1 MKFLT
6 KIADNKIYKLL
17 MPILYGWGA
26 SLVILG
32 ALFKILYLPNA
43 DLMLMVGM
51 GTEAVIFFFSAF
63 EKAPKEYHWENAYPQ
78 IIDDE
83 ADADDGKTPV
93 QKLNK
98 IFKEAEIDSKV
109 IKNLG
114 DGMRKLSSSA
124 SGLGDVMDG
133 TKKYNKQMTVASENL
148 EKINTLYVDQ
158 IKAANTRIK
167 ITEKMTDNLT
177 SSLDQ
182 TSRLHVELSSLS
194 ENLNALNSV
203 YGSVLTAM
211 SNKKK

>member
-1 MKFLT
+1 MNFLA
-6 KIADNKIYKLL
+6 KIADNKIYKTV
-17 MPILYGWGA
+17 MPLLYGGGA

-43 DLMLMVGM
+43 DLMLMIGM

-63 EKAPKEYHWENAYPQ
+63 EKAPKEYHWEKAYPQ
-78 IIDDE
+78 ILEDE
-83 ADADDGKTPV
+83 SDMEDGKTAV

-98 IFKEAEIDSKV
+98 IFKEAEIDNKV

-114 DGMRKLSSSA
+114 EGMKKLSSSA
-124 SGLGDVMDG
+124 SGLGDVLEG
-133 TKKYNKQMTVASENL
+133 TKKYNKQMSVASQNL
-148 EKINTLYVDQ
+148 EKINELYVDQ

-167 ITEKMTDNLT
+167 ITEKMSDNLT

>member
-1 MKFLT
+1 MNFLA
-6 KIADNKIYKLL
+6 KIADNRVYKTI
-17 MPILYGWGA
+17 MPVLYGWGA

-43 DLMLMVGM
+43 DLMLMIGM

-63 EKAPKEYHWENAYPQ
+63 EKAPKEYHWEKAYPQ
-78 IIDDE
+78 ILEDDTE
-83 ADADDGKTPV
+83 EDGKTAV

-114 DGMRKLSSSA
+114 DGMKKLSSSA

-133 TKKYNKQMTVASENL
+133 TKKYNKQMTVASQNL

>member
-1 MKFLT
+1 
-6 KIADNKIYKLL
+6 
-17 MPILYGWGA
+17 
-26 SLVILG
+26 
-32 ALFKILYLPNA
+32 
-43 DLMLMVGM
+43 MLMIGM
-51 GTEAVIFFFSAF
+51 GTEAIIFFFSAF
-63 EKAPKEYHWENAYPQ
+63 EKAPKEYHWEKAYPQ
-78 IIDDE
+78 ILEDE
-83 ADADDGKTPV
+83 TDEDGKTAV

-114 DGMRKLSSSA
+114 DGMKKLSSSA

-133 TKKYNKQMTVASENL
+133 TKKYNKQMTVASQNL

>member
-1 MKFLT
+1 MNFLA
-6 KIADNKIYKLL
+6 KIADNRVYKTI
-17 MPILYGWGA
+17 MPVLYGWGA
-26 SLVILG
+26 SLVVLG

-43 DLMLMVGM
+43 DLMLMIGM
-51 GTEAVIFFFSAF
+51 GTEAIIFFFSAF
-63 EKAPKEYHWENAYPQ
+63 EKAPKEYHWEKAYPQ
-78 IIDDE
+78 ILEDE
-83 ADADDGKTPV
+83 TDEDGKTAV

-114 DGMRKLSSSA
+114 DGMKKLSSSA

-133 TKKYNKQMTVASENL
+133 TKKYNKQMTVASQNL

>member
-1 MKFLT
+1 MNFLA
-6 KIADNKIYKLL
+6 KIADNRVYKTI
-17 MPILYGWGA
+17 MPVLYGWGA

-43 DLMLMVGM
+43 DLMLMIGM
-51 GTEAVIFFFSAF
+51 GTEAIIFFFSAF
-63 EKAPKEYHWENAYPQ
+63 EKAPKEYHWEKAYPQ
-78 IIDDE
+78 ILEDE
-83 ADADDGKTPV
+83 TDEDGKTAV

-98 IFKEAEIDSKV
+98 IFKEAEIDNKV

-114 DGMRKLSSSA
+114 DGMKKLSNSA

-133 TKKYNKQMTVASENL
+133 TKKYNKEMTVASQNL

>member
-32 ALFKILYLPNA
+32 ALFKINHYGGA
-43 DLMLMVGM
+43 DEMLIVGM
-51 GTEAVIFFFSAF
+51 GTEAIIFFFSAF
-63 EKAPKEYHWENAYPQ
+63 EKTPKEYHWENAYPQ
-78 IIDDE
+78 IIADSDDS
-83 ADADDGKTPV
+83 DDGKTAI

-98 IFKEAEIDSKV
+98 VFKEAEIDSRV

-148 EKINTLYVDQ
+148 EKINTLYIDQ
-158 IKAANTRIK
+158 IKAADTRIK

>member
-1 MKFLT
+1 MNFLA
-6 KIADNKIYKLL
+6 KIADNRVYKTI
-17 MPILYGWGA
+17 MPVLYGWGA

-43 DLMLMVGM
+43 DLMLMIGM
-51 GTEAVIFFFSAF
+51 GTEAIIFFFSAF
-63 EKAPKEYHWENAYPQ
+63 EKAPKEYHWEKAYPQ
-78 IIDDE
+78 ILEDE
-83 ADADDGKTPV
+83 TDEDGKTAV

-114 DGMRKLSSSA
+114 DGMKKLSSSA

-133 TKKYNKQMTVASENL
+133 TKKYNKQMTVASQNL

>member
-1 MKFLT
+1 
-6 KIADNKIYKLL
+6 
-17 MPILYGWGA
+17 
-26 SLVILG
+26 
-32 ALFKILYLPNA
+32 
-43 DLMLMVGM
+43 
-51 GTEAVIFFFSAF
+51 
-63 EKAPKEYHWENAYPQ
+63 
-78 IIDDE
+78 
-83 ADADDGKTPV
+83 
-93 QKLNK
+93 
-98 IFKEAEIDSKV
+98 
-109 IKNLG
+109 
-114 DGMRKLSSSA
+114 
-124 SGLGDVMDG
+124 
-133 TKKYNKQMTVASENL
+133 MTVASQNL

>member
-1 MKFLT
+1 MNFLA
-6 KIADNKIYKLL
+6 KIADNRVYKTV
-17 MPILYGWGA
+17 MPVLYGWGA

-43 DLMLMVGM
+43 DLMLMIGM
-51 GTEAVIFFFSAF
+51 GTEAIIFFFSAF
-63 EKAPKEYHWENAYPQ
+63 EKAPKEYHWEKAYPQ
-78 IIDDE
+78 ILEDE
-83 ADADDGKTPV
+83 TDEDGKTAV

-98 IFKEAEIDSKV
+98 IFKEAEIDNKV

-114 DGMRKLSSSA
+114 DGMKKLSNSA

-133 TKKYNKQMTVASENL
+133 TKKYNKEMTVASQNL